1 MTDETAEYGRR
12 LRDLEAFA
20 FRTRGALAEHAE
32 HRERCEQ
39 RATIRERPR
48 TTSVGPED
56 RAIEQRLGTIER
68 VLFALAR
75 AQGIDPETTG

>member
-1 MTDETAEYGRR
+1 MTDETAEYGER

-20 FRTRGALAEHAE
+20 FRTRGALAEHG
-32 HRERCEQ
+32 EQ

-48 TTSVGPED
+48 TTSGGPGD
-56 RAIEQRLGTIER
+56 RAIEQRLATIER